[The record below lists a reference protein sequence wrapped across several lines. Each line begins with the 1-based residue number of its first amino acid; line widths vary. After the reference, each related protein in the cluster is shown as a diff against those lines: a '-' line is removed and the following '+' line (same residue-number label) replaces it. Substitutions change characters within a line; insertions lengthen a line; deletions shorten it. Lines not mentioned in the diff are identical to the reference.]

1 MLINAIKE
9 QQQMI
14 ESLNQQIDAKNKM
27 FESFQTKLDALYS
40 QLKLEGDAH

>member
-14 ESLNQQIDAKNKM
+14 ESLSQQIEAKNKM
-27 FESFQTKLDALYS
+27 FESFQTKLDELYKE
-40 QLKLEGDAH
+40 KLASNGH